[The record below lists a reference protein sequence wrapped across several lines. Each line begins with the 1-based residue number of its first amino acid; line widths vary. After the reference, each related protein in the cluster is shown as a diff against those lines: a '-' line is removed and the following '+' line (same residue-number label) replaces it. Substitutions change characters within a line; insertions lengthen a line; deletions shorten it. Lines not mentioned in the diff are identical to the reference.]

1 VVVRDTKSKDWY
13 ERMIEPEPEFCE
25 RHERNG
31 VGIVLEIASQT
42 CRQPF
47 SALLGR
53 VHGEDCSRL
62 GGMMHDRC
70 KLLRPRRPLLLTS
83 GTCHVAQRRRPY
95 SDSSAVVD
103 VQTDDSVKISSR
115 SWQLLSFLRR
125 HTEIIPNLAWQEPDV
140 AIYRVDSSG
149 AEVWSTLLQG
159 HTVGPCGNWTGM
171 EYVVTDTHVII
182 QDRPD
187 ATIDAH
193 VTLDLADGQVVD
205 GYPTV
210 SDESYDEGE
219 RAGIGGGQMFGS
231 QSCFAYE
238 QAGSVVAFDY
248 STCSPFQDSDDR
260 FTQEMTI
267 GWQVGDFYL
276 TPGTALKPLGAGS
289 YAAIVET
296 NAFHSSEVRNA
307 VGLFTL
313 HPDGYLQAET
323 LIQIFEWEADS
334 GEQFHTRLNDLAV
347 DPNGTVALTHRVL
360 WSARLLG

>member
-1 VVVRDTKSKDWY
+1 
-13 ERMIEPEPEFCE
+13 M
-25 RHERNG
+25 
-31 VGIVLEIASQT
+31 
-42 CRQPF
+42 
-47 SALLGR
+47 
-53 VHGEDCSRL
+53 
-62 GGMMHDRC
+62 
-70 KLLRPRRPLLLTS
+70 
-83 GTCHVAQRRRPY
+83 
-95 SDSSAVVD
+95 
-103 VQTDDSVKISSR
+103 
-115 SWQLLSFLRR
+115 
-125 HTEIIPNLAWQEPDV
+125 
-140 AIYRVDSSG
+140 
-149 AEVWSTLLQG
+149 
-159 HTVGPCGNWTGM
+159 
-171 EYVVTDTHVII
+171 TDTHVII

-347 DPNGTVALTHRVL
+347 DPNTGQVWASPRR
-360 WSARLLG
+360 ADG